1 MSGNINIYS
10 QPDPLLSPEYMDAH
24 IAKMQEIRD
33 EVVARQQQQQQQQAQ
48 VQAQQQPKQKTVLDD
63 INEELNSLSESQ
75 KKALFGD
82 KDYAKLDEAIA
93 AVAMQYQVQLLMP
106 YVMNDEQGKKLL
118 EKQLLVIRTKK
129 DDIVA
134 AEQAEMEE
142 FRRWKE
148 NKSKG
153 E

>member
-33 EVVARQQQQQQQQAQ
+33 EVVARQQQQQQAQAQ
-48 VQAQQQPKQKTVLDD
+48 MQQPKQRTVLDD
-63 INEELNSLSESQ
+63 IDEELKGLSDSQ
-75 KKALFGD
+75 KRALYGD

>member
-33 EVVARQQQQQQQQAQ
+33 EVVARQQQQQQAQAQ
-48 VQAQQQPKQKTVLDD
+48 MQQPKQRTVLDD
-63 INEELNSLSESQ
+63 IDEELKGLSDSQ
-75 KKALFGD
+75 KRALYGD

-129 DDIVA
+129 DDILA

>member
-33 EVVARQQQQQQQQAQ
+33 EVVARQQQQQQAQAQ
-48 VQAQQQPKQKTVLDD
+48 MQQPKQRTVLDD
-63 INEELNSLSESQ
+63 IDEELKGLSDSQ
-75 KKALFGD
+75 KRALYSD